1 MIIDLLTKMILYIGS
16 LVVALSSGFAVY
28 IFATHNLRSS
38 HGFIVGV
45 LATIVPLYVS
55 RFFSY
60 TMMSM

>member
-1 MIIDLLTKMILYIGS
+1 MILYIGS
-16 LVVALSSGFAVY
+16 LVVALSSGLGMYV
-28 IFATHNLRSS
+28 FATHSLRSP
-38 HGFIVGV
+38 HGAIVGL